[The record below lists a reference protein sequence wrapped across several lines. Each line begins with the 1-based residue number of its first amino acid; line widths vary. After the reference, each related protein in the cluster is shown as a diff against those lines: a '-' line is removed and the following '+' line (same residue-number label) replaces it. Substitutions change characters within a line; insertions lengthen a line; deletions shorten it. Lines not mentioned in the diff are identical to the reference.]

1 MKVKTKDV
9 FEVIQNF
16 LEWDQDIAQ
25 DILKDF
31 LETKSIY
38 ETIESWSTSSPQNFN
53 MWYELEGDYCSMIK
67 DWSKNYIPKIKEI
80 TLKNNKKFTK
90 KLLDL
95 FDV

>member
-9 FEVIQNF
+9 FEIIQDF

-38 ETIESWSTSSPQNFN
+38 ETIESWSTSSPNFN
-53 MWYELEGDYCSMIK
+53 MWYELESDYCSMIK
-67 DWSKNYIPKIKEI
+67 DWSKNYVPEIKEI